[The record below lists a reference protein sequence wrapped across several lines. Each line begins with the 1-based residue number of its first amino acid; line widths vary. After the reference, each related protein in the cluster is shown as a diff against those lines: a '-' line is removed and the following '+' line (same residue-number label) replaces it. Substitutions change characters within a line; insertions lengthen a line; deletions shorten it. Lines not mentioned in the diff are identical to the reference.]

1 MIEYSLFCFVINGL
15 NLDLLEELLISLL
28 FVDFFILFV
37 SSFLLRKLLILYDSL
52 MLLIEV
58 INSWKLVLFLVCV
71 KLLILFVGN
80 NVNVLSIVLRLFVFM
95 SSLRIVLIVVG
106 NL

>member
-80 NVNVLSIVLRLFVFM
+80 NVNVLSIVLWLFVFM

>member
-80 NVNVLSIVLRLFVFM
+80 NVNVLSIVLRLFVFK

>member
-80 NVNVLSIVLRLFVFM
+80 NVNVLGIVLRLFVFM